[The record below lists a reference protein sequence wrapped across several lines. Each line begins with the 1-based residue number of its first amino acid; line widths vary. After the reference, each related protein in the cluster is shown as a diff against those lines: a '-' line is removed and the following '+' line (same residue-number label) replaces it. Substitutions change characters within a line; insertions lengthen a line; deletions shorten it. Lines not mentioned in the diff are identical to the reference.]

1 MKPTEIKK
9 TVRERYGRIAE
20 TDGIVSC
27 CKSSCSC
34 TSDYDISKNLGYSE
48 EDLVSLPE
56 GADLGLGCGNP
67 VALASIKEGE
77 TVIDLGSGAGIDAF
91 LSAKRVGENGRVI
104 GIDMT
109 HEMLEKARNNA
120 QKAGFTN
127 VEFRLGEIEHL
138 PVADNTAD
146 LVISNCVINL
156 VPDKLKVFQEILRVL
171 KPGGRIMISD
181 IALKKP
187 LSKEAQENINAWV
200 GCIAGAVLIDDYI
213 RLIRDAGFSDVK
225 IIDENGNVSEL
236 WLDDPQND
244 GLIAESDFSKE
255 EAKDVGSAITS
266 LKISGVK
273 P

>member
-9 TVRERYGRIAE
+9 MVRERYGKIAVN
-20 TDGIVSC
+20 DGSTSC
-27 CKSSCSC
+27 CGSSCSC
-34 TSDYDISKNLGYSE
+34 DSDYDVSKNLGYSAD
-48 EDLVSLPE
+48 DLISLPE

-67 VALASIKEGE
+67 VALASIKPGE
-77 TVIDLGSGAGIDAF
+77 VVIDLGSGAGIDAF
-91 LSAKRVGENGRVI
+91 LSAKRVGEKGSVI
-104 GIDMT
+104 GVDMT

-120 QKAGFTN
+120 KKAGFKN

-156 VPDKLKVFQEILRVL
+156 VPDKLKVFKEVLRVL

-181 IALKKP
+181 IVLKRP
-187 LSKEAQENINAWV
+187 LPQEAQENINAWV
-200 GCIAGAVLIDDYI
+200 GCIAGAIPENEYLG
-213 RLIRDAGFSDVK
+213 LIREAGFKNVK
-225 IIDENGNVSEL
+225 IMDEDGGISRVWLNDPASE
-236 WLDDPQND
+236 
-244 GLIAESDFSKE
+244 GLIADSGLSNEA
-255 EAKDVGSAITS
+255 AKDVGSAITS